1 MKWKRDIGE
10 DPYLNMSTM
19 LLVIMLAGS
28 LFVQSYIASGVLILC
43 IVYVRVH
50 RWFLLKAGEGVKL
63 DSTPKKVRMHEGEEA
78 EWMLGFRNDGL
89 PVWGATLKLKFKDI
103 VEPASKQMRF
113 DVTSGVV
120 EASVPFS
127 AGKGERVEISI
138 PVIGKRRGLCRI
150 TSMELYIPHLFGS
163 GRTVL
168 QLMDPIPSTLMVFP
182 RSTPVVVEEHPIS
195 MRFGDVFT
203 PHSLYSDPFQIV
215 GTRGYVAGDR
225 FQDIHWKA
233 SARTGD
239 LQTKQFAP
247 STQKEWLI
255 AINLSDRYAI
265 TGRLESI
272 VSQAAYMMQLAVK
285 GDIPFSMVINTR
297 GPGATPYFHLPSGA
311 GKPHMQR
318 GLELL
323 SALSTD
329 DFTMPFEL
337 VLQHMR
343 SRQWLPPVI
352 FLAGE
357 LNQEIERVLTQIA
370 SGGTQILKLTT
381 LNEQGVASRWNMKS
395 DPRQPISKSS

>member
-1 MKWKRDIGE
+1 MRWKRDIGE
-10 DPYLNMSTM
+10 DPYLDMSM
-19 LLVIMLAGS
+19 VLLVIMLAGS
-28 LFVQSYIASGVLILC
+28 LFVQSYIASGVLLLC

-63 DSTPKKVRMHEGEEA
+63 DSTPKKVRMHEQEEA
-78 EWMLGFRNDGL
+78 DWILVFRNDGL

-182 RSTPVVVEEHPIS
+182 RATPVVVEEHPMS

-239 LQTKQFAP
+239 LQTKQFLP
-247 STQKEWLI
+247 SAQKEWLI

-265 TGRLESI
+265 TARLESI
-272 VSQAAYMMQLAVK
+272 INQAVYMMQLAVK
-285 GDIPFSMVINTR
+285 GDIPFSMVVNTR
-297 GPGATPYFHLPSGA
+297 GTGATPYFHLPSGA

-318 GLELL
+318 GMEML

-343 SRQWLPPVI
+343 SRQWLPPII

-370 SGGTQILKLTT
+370 SGGTQILEVTT
-381 LNEQGVASRWNMKS
+381 MNEQGVASRWNMKS
-395 DPRQPISKSS
+395 DPCQPIIKSS